1 MDVNEW
7 MSYECSGEGM
17 YTRNIHNSST
27 PSHPSEEE
35 NRTRDYEERRISS
48 PRTKLLA
55 ARCECL
61 HLIKINSSALWLD
74 ESAHACTR
82 SELRGASCEDWKS
95 ALSEALRSCKRGFK
109 VSTMYLVVLVVS
121 DYCNKSTFFR
131 SCHSCRIVEAYQ
143 PLRLQII
150 RWEWNSGTMFPLRCF
165 MFIKLRLS
173 PSLWLAGHCE
183 FLFLLAGV
191 RKVFYQQRKTVL
203 NIWKMAR

>member
-1 MDVNEW
+1 MNPALL
-7 MSYECSGEGM
+7 
-17 YTRNIHNSST
+17 RNFSLADDRSPYH
-27 PSHPSEEE
+27 
-35 NRTRDYEERRISS
+35 ERGGG
-48 PRTKLLA
+48 L
-55 ARCECL
+55 
-61 HLIKINSSALWLD
+61 
-74 ESAHACTR
+74 
-82 SELRGASCEDWKS
+82 GDWKVNHFENATPPPPKKNQIVPFTS
-95 ALSEALRSCKRGFK
+95 VTTYHPFTLCILETFITHLLLHIHQKKEIALEITSKRGFK

-131 SCHSCRIVEAYQ
+131 LCHSCRIVEAYQ